1 VTSAP
6 AMPNIPQPK
15 RQRIPKAIREA
26 IDALASGRAQNK
38 KTAAEKFGHISREY
52 FSRSFQKPAVFNTQK
67 KRRHAPLL
75 WAQCAPLLC
84 SMNWQSGHHRAL
96 PILLFEPLRCLCP
109 KPRGRQ

>member
-1 VTSAP
+1 MTSAP

-52 FSRSFQKPAVFNTQK
+52 FSRSFQKPAVVQYAKEAAARAVAMGAMRAAAVLNELA
-67 KRRHAPLL
+67 KRTSPSPSNIAV
-75 WAQCAPLLC
+75 
-84 SMNWQSGHHRAL
+84 
-96 PILLFEPLRCLCP
+96 
-109 KPRGRQ
+109 